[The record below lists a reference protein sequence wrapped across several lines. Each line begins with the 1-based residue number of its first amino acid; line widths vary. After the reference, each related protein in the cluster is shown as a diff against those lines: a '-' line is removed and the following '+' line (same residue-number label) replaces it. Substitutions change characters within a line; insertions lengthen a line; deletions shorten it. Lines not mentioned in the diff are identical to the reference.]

1 MGVLKWA
8 VQALAGIVGLVMT
21 AVGIKDKVQAQPQGP
36 ELFGYALWIWG
47 IGIVI
52 AVLVLVIG
60 QLWWALW
67 KCQQKQPR
75 VRVVAPYPG
84 REIRLDVHTYGAD
97 AVYSAVADVQM
108 KIKGAGKSTVSM
120 PVLRNF
126 TLPWL
131 EHGEANFPINRDDVK
146 HLRLCEYVRDTTDG
160 TRHSMAFFRY
170 TADEVEQIEF
180 ATMHGEQPT
189 AVVDVN
195 IRITARPHL
204 KGRREWDFKLN
215 YIQPYPTGLGLIEKP
230 RVRLWDRLPWRSASA
245 SLSETD
251 SNGE

>member
-8 VQALAGIVGLVMT
+8 VQALAGIVGLAMT
-21 AVGIKDKVQAQPQGP
+21 AVGIKDKVQAQPQGL
-36 ELFGYALWIWG
+36 ELFGYALWMW
-47 IGIVI
+47 GIVI
-52 AVLVLVIG
+52 AVLVLVMC

-67 KCQQKQPR
+67 KSQQKQPL

-84 REIRLDVHTYGAD
+84 SEIRLDLHTYDAD

-146 HLRLCEYVRDTTDG
+146 HLRLCE
-160 TRHSMAFFRY
+160 
-170 TADEVEQIEF
+170 
-180 ATMHGEQPT
+180 
-189 AVVDVN
+189 
-195 IRITARPHL
+195 
-204 KGRREWDFKLN
+204 
-215 YIQPYPTGLGLIEKP
+215 
-230 RVRLWDRLPWRSASA
+230 
-245 SLSETD
+245 
-251 SNGE
+251 